1 MPHFH
6 KGADDMT
13 LSKLGLALCVIFMI
27 LVSFENVKKGVLGG
41 CTIRS
46 KAKFFEKIFSL
57 RWFLLGRSVQKNFK
71 NVDFI
76 L

>member
-27 LVSFENVKKGVLGG
+27 LVSFENVKKCVLGG

-46 KAKFFEKIFSL
+46 KAKI
-57 RWFLLGRSVQKNFK
+57 
-71 NVDFI
+71 NVF
-76 L
+76 